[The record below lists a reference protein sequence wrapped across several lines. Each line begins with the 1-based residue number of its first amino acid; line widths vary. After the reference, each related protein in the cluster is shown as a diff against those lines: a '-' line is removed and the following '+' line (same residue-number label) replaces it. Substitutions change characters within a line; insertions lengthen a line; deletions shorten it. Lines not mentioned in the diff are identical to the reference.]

1 MRLTHGPEHPLSND
15 DALARIVGRHGCMGR
30 NDGARATPGIA
41 SRGAATLAGRESKGE
56 SEAPAILEIA
66 PVGNLEPTTGSSRQ
80 PSRKRIAASERRADT
95 STLSRLR
102 PRRCSGAGGAAL
114 PATSTRQ
121 GTCTQSAALAT
132 SPALSPVTKVGAWG
146 IGDRGTHLADV
157 RSLDMPCSR
166 PTSYRCLDENLGAV
180 TGLDPLGAARTRAA
194 GHLAA
199 NYSASTSAAAKREI
213 PSAISTHRASA
224 YRRRARWIRYGCLSV
239 STQASIAVRT
249 QTALIASIFDSRR

>member
-1 MRLTHGPEHPLSND
+1 MDPNIPLATMMRLP
-15 DALARIVGRHGCMGR
+15 ALWGGTVAWDEMMARERR
-30 NDGARATPGIA
+30 LA
-41 SRGAATLAGRESKGE
+41 SRLAGQLPSRDANLKANQRPQPYWRSHRSKTWNQQQVLAVNHRERESLQA
-56 SEAPAILEIA
+56 SVAPT
-66 PVGNLEPTTGSSRQ
+66 PQ
-80 PSRKRIAASERRADT
+80 PYRAH
-95 STLSRLR
+95 TL
-102 PRRCSGAGGAAL
+102 RRCSGAGGATL

>member
-1 MRLTHGPEHPLSND
+1 MMRLP
-15 DALARIVGRHGCMGR
+15 ALWGGAVAWDGMMARERR
-30 NDGARATPGIA
+30 LA
-41 SRGAATLAGRESKGE
+41 SRLAGQLPSRDADQKANQRPQPYWRSHRSETWNQQVLAVKHRERESLQA
-56 SEAPAILEIA
+56 SVAPT
-66 PVGNLEPTTGSSRQ
+66 PQ
-80 PSRKRIAASERRADT
+80 PCRAYTLRR
-95 STLSRLR
+95 R
-102 PRRCSGAGGAAL
+102 SGAGGAAL

-132 SPALSPVTKVGAWG
+132 SPALSPVTKGDAWG
-146 IGDRGTHLADV
+146 IGDRRTHLADA

-199 NYSASTSAAAKREI
+199 NYSASTSAAAKREV

-224 YRRRARWIRYGCLSV
+224 YRRRDRWIRYGCLSV

-249 QTALIASIFDSRR
+249 QTALKASIFDSRR